1 MACTTCSSTN
11 TCTCTPVTNCESCV
25 DILNAECV
33 YYKGYYSNSLGL
45 PANFRFNT
53 FAETIIERVDQLP
66 ANLVDTKLTDVT
78 ATFGTYAS
86 NTLSFTFTQTS
97 PTVDI
102 TKNVS
107 IAKHLCFATINTG
120 DVSVSTSETLL
131 PITSVR
137 AVEHMVDTN
146 TILIGNQSN
155 ARTGYQEIYADL
167 NFYTNT
173 DRVITIKLYEGSNV
187 LKTMIVTTAAGT
199 STTNNY
205 NVSLKTLYNYSST
218 ATTKNFSIKLDTDT
232 NCTVTIVSGCLE
244 VKEYG
249 Y

>member
-1 MACTTCSSTN
+1 MACTSCSQTTCN
-11 TCTCTPVTNCESCV
+11 CTPTSICETCV
-25 DILNAECV
+25 DVTSSECI

-45 PANFRFNT
+45 GANFRFNT

-78 ATFGTYAS
+78 ATFATYAA

-120 DVSVSTSETLL
+120 NVSVSDSETLL
-131 PITSVR
+131 PITSAR
-137 AVEHMVDTN
+137 AVEHTVSNN
-146 TILIGNQSN
+146 TIVIGSQSG
-155 ARTGYQEIYADL
+155 ARIGWQEIYADL
-167 NFYTNT
+167 NFYTDT
-173 DRVITIKLYEGSNV
+173 ARVITIKLYQGSTL
-187 LKTMIVTTAAGT
+187 LKTMVVTTAAGT

-218 ATTKNFSIKLDTDT
+218 NSTQNFSIKLDTDT
-232 NCTVTIVSGCLE
+232 NCTVTVVSGCLE

>member
-1 MACTTCSSTN
+1 MACSSCSPSTCN
-11 TCTCTPVTNCESCV
+11 CTPTAICETCIDVTSS
-25 DILNAECV
+25 ECI

-45 PANFRFNT
+45 GANFRFNT

-78 ATFGTYAS
+78 ATFATYAA

-107 IAKHLCFATINTG
+107 IAKHWCFATIDTG
-120 DVSVSTSETLL
+120 NVSVSTSETVL
-131 PITSVR
+131 PITLVDG
-137 AVEHMVDTN
+137 VEHTVSSE
-146 TILIGNQSN
+146 TILIGSQGG
-155 ARTGYQEIYADL
+155 ARIGWQEIYADL
-167 NFYTNT
+167 NFYTDT
-173 DRVITIKLYEGSNV
+173 ARTITVKLYRDTTL
-187 LKTMIVTTAAGT
+187 LKSAIVTTAAGT
-199 STTNNY
+199 STSNNY

-218 ATTKNFSIKLDTDT
+218 SSTQNFSIKLDTDT
-232 NCTVTIVSGCLE
+232 NCTVTVVSGCLE